1 MPKPFVDVTT
11 RTQVERLRALAGA
24 ALPIWGLPDANLRL
38 LNHGYNTTFEV
49 RTTDGRRYA
58 LRVNTQPHKTEAQ
71 LRAEVA
77 WLAALSAETDLRV
90 PTPLPTLEGDL
101 KATVF
106 SPDHGRDLPVV
117 VFGWLDGP
125 NLGARP
131 RVRQL
136 RAVGAAA
143 ATLHQHART
152 WTMPSG
158 AELPPFDNVL
168 TDIPNRLGGH
178 PALTREASELFTA
191 AYHRAQALQDEAFVA
206 DRVIVLHADLHG
218 ENLKWHDGRLSVFD
232 FDDAGTGVPSLDLAI
247 AAYYL
252 RDDQALEAAMWDGYA
267 DVAEPPKV
275 TPEQFDGMVAGR
287 NLLLV
292 NDFIEQPNA
301 AFRAMMPTFIENSML
316 RQRQWLQTGRWRR
329 HVPGVRT
336 L

>member
-1 MPKPFVDVTT
+1 M
-11 RTQVERLRALAGA
+11 
-24 ALPIWGLPDANLRL
+24 
-38 LNHGYNTTFEV
+38 Y
-49 RTTDGRRYA
+49 
-58 LRVNTQPHKTEAQ
+58 
-71 LRAEVA
+71 
-77 WLAALSAETDLRV
+77 
-90 PTPLPTLEGDL
+90 
-101 KATVF
+101 

-125 NLGARP
+125 NLGVRP
-131 RVRQL
+131 TVRQL

-143 ATLHQHART
+143 ATLHEHART
-152 WTMPSG
+152 WTMPAD
-158 AELPPFDNVL
+158 AELPPFDDVL

-191 AYHRAQALQDEAFVA
+191 AYHQAQALQGEAFAA

-252 RDDQALEAAMWDGYA
+252 RDDEALEAAMWEGYA
-267 DVAEPPKV
+267 QVSEPPKV
-275 TPEQFDGMVAGR
+275 TPEQFDAMVAGR

-301 AFRAMMPTFIENSML
+301 AFRAMVPAYVENSMV
-316 RQRQWLQTGRWRR
+316 RQRHWLETGRWRR
-329 HVPGVRT
+329 DVPGVRT
-336 L
+336 F